1 MPTATLSSI
10 IIWWAGI
17 AIEFVMVLRALTTG
31 VAKKFPF
38 FFVYLFSVLCGDA
51 LLYCAYEFRPAWYH
65 TGTRDMEFL
74 NLVLGYGIVLEIFQ
88 HVLSHY
94 PGAEKFARVAGTAI
108 FAAIFGFALVYP
120 AASSGNASVRPIKVA
135 IEKDFLTV
143 QAIFF
148 LGILGVIFYYG
159 LPLGRNVKGI
169 ILGYGVWLGAN
180 LMTLTLRSYIGS
192 SFNSILIFAQPFS
205 YLLSLFI
212 WLAALWSYEP
222 NPVASVPN
230 RLEADYGAA
239 AAATRN
245 MMGAMRSHMGRAARP

>member
-1 MPTATLSSI
+1 MLMATF

-38 FFVYLFSVLCGDA
+38 FFVYLFSVLCGDV

-65 TGTRDMEFL
+65 AGTRDMEFL
-74 NLVLGYGIVLEIFQ
+74 NLVLGYGIVLEIFR

-94 PGAEKFARVAGTAI
+94 PGAEKFARVAGTAV

-120 AASSGNASVRPIKVA
+120 AVSSGNASVRPIKVA

-159 LPLGRNVKGI
+159 LPLGRNIKGI
-169 ILGYGVWLGAN
+169 ILGYGVWLGAI

-192 SFNSILIFAQPFS
+192 SFNSILIVAQPFS

-212 WLAALWSYEP
+212 WLEALWSYEP

-230 RLEADYGAA
+230 RLEADYSAA

-245 MMGAMRSHMGRAARP
+245 MMGAMRSHVGRAARP

>member
-1 MPTATLSSI
+1 MPMATF
-10 IIWWAGI
+10 IIWWT
-17 AIEFVMVLRALTTG
+17 AIVLESMMVFRALTTG
-31 VAKKFPF
+31 LAKKFSF
-38 FFVYLFSVLCGDA
+38 FFVYLSSVLFCDV
-51 LLYCAYEFRPAWYH
+51 LLYCAYEFRPVLYSTWS
-65 TGTRDMEFL
+65 RDTEFL
-74 NLVLGYGIVLEIFQ
+74 NLLLGYGIVLEIFR
-88 HVLSHY
+88 HVLSQY
-94 PGAEKFARVAGTAI
+94 PGAEKFARVAGTAV
-108 FAAIFGFALVYP
+108 FAAILGFALVYP
-120 AASSGNASVRPIKVA
+120 AVSSGSASVRPIKVA

-148 LGILGVIFYYG
+148 LGILSVIFYYG
-159 LPLGRNVKGI
+159 LPLGRNIKGI
-169 ILGYGVWLGAN
+169 IFGYGVWLGAS

-192 SFNSILIFAQPFS
+192 SFNSIWIVAQPFS

-212 WLAALWSYEP
+212 WLTALWSYEP

>member
-1 MPTATLSSI
+1 MPMATF
-10 IIWWAGI
+10 IIWWT
-17 AIEFVMVLRALTTG
+17 AIVLEAVMVFRGLTTG
-31 VAKKFPF
+31 LAKKFPF
-38 FFVYLFSVLCGDA
+38 FFVYLSSVLCCDV
-51 LLYCAYEFRPAWYH
+51 LLYCAYEFRPALYH
-65 TGTRDMEFL
+65 TGSRDMEFL
-74 NLVLGYGIVLEIFQ
+74 NLILGYGIVLEIFR

-94 PGAEKFARVAGTAI
+94 PGAEKFARVAGTAV
-108 FAAIFGFALVYP
+108 FAAILGFALVYP
-120 AASSGNASVRPIKVA
+120 AVSSGNASVRPIKVA
-135 IEKDFLTV
+135 VEKDFLTV
-143 QAIFF
+143 QAVFF

-159 LPLGRNVKGI
+159 LPLGRNIKGI
-169 ILGYGVWLGAN
+169 ILGYGVWLGAS

-192 SFNSILIFAQPFS
+192 SFNSIWIVAQPFS

-212 WLAALWSYEP
+212 WLTALWSYGP